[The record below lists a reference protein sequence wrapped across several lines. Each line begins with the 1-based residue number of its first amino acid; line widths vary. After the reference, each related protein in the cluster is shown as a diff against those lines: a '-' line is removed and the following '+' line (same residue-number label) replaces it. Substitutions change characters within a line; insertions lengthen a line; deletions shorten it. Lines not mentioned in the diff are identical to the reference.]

1 MQTWVSGRPEAA
13 LSHGLHAGSSEEDV
27 GSVPLDCAGRPEMW
41 DSQKRSW
48 CCGIP
53 GIHCG
58 STVAV
63 VIHHHVIVPYHCDA
77 GYSHWSNAWSSA
89 KQDFCCQHSGR
100 GCQAYHCREGF
111 ETSYNTWSSSKR
123 AYCCAHFQMGCK
135 VMNYDCSA
143 DLSHWQHK
151 WTEHKKSWCCKTVG
165 KGCPKTYS
173 CTTSAVNKPST
184 WAQER
189 QDWCCLQYG
198 VGCPHYSA
206 PYECKGGTADIL
218 GWSKGRRDWCCKHY
232 HRGCAKDVVTKPFD
246 CSAGLHDSKTL
257 WPKSKKEWCCH
268 HEKRGCDSVLGGSFD
283 CDEGFENWQRGWSP
297 SKQEWCCAQESKG
310 CAEHFTCERSK
321 EDEWSE
327 AEQDYCCDKF
337 HYCRTEPAEV
347 FDCKAGYEDW
357 EHLWSP
363 AKQEWCC
370 NGYGRGCPV
379 SEPFDCQAGLSNWH
393 AGWSDKKKDYC
404 CHKHELGCDSD
415 EGESIGSMQIDCA
428 SDYINWQKWSSG
440 KKLYCCDKYNLA
452 CEGSDHHV
460 HHVTGMVDHIHAE
473 PYDCAAGFDNWHRGW
488 SRHKKGYCCDKYQLG
503 CSHGY
508 MGGLGWHDLHATP
521 GRVSVTTVHHHH
533 IHVHG

>member
-1 MQTWVSGRPEAA
+1 
-13 LSHGLHAGSSEEDV
+13 
-27 GSVPLDCAGRPEMW
+27 
-41 DSQKRSW
+41 
-48 CCGIP
+48 
-53 GIHCG
+53 
-58 STVAV
+58 
-63 VIHHHVIVPYHCDA
+63 
-77 GYSHWSNAWSSA
+77 
-89 KQDFCCQHSGR
+89 
-100 GCQAYHCREGF
+100 
-111 ETSYNTWSSSKR
+111 
-123 AYCCAHFQMGCK
+123 
-135 VMNYDCSA
+135 MNYDCSA